1 MGLLRFNKQASRAL
15 KAGQRRKFTFFSAVG
30 LSLSLGLLFLAKD
43 WAHHSS
49 EKAGVPRRLNETE
62 QEEPSSLYPP
72 DLLLEEPFFEEPL
85 GKKFLALFHVVGMAY
100 MVIGL
105 NTVCDVYFAGS
116 IDLLCDAWSLTPDVA
131 GATWMA
137 AGGSAPE
144 LFTSLIGA
152 TIANNDIGFGTIVG
166 SAVFNI
172 LFVIGLCGYVAKG
185 NIDLTWWPLFR
196 DCSYYIISLGLLAY
210 FVSDQRVL
218 AWEAAVLFALY
229 IVYVLFMLVNRPV
242 NVWAYQVTGTPLNK
256 ELREYVQ
263 EQRMASGKVEP
274 ENTKSQEAAAQK
286 SDEPPKPAKD
296 NFMEPDKVV
305 IKGNPP
311 DDEQEPEDLA
321 KDKEK
326 EAQPQAK
333 EDGISNEDGDDD
345 EDDDEPEDFMEKPE
359 GVVNLIIWA
368 LCLPLYACI
377 YFTLPWP
384 SKGSKLYM
392 VTFFL
397 SLLWIGCF
405 AFLLVWW
412 TETVAAVIG
421 VPTIISGL
429 TFLAAA
435 TSIPDAVSSMAVARK
450 GQADMAVSSSVGSN
464 IFDILVGLPAGWLLK
479 NAIESADPDWKGV
492 PIRSPFL
499 LFYTVLLL
507 SMVFGTV
514 VSIMLSGWKLNKL
527 LGACMAVLYVL
538 VIITCVLVE
547 ELKPEAL
554 MTNPE
559 LGEFGECQTSGPQ
572 AQGPRNSAEGIGG
585 FDHRS

>member
-1 MGLLRFNKQASRAL
+1 VLSSPRGSNWESLFHWPCVDNDGVQRAVAMGLLRFNKQASRAL

-554 MTNPE
+554 MTNP
-559 LGEFGECQTSGPQ
+559 
-572 AQGPRNSAEGIGG
+572 
-585 FDHRS
+585 